1 MSKYLIAF
9 LIQFVCYSAQ
19 CQKQIAQHYTMANG
33 LPSNEAFS
41 VLKDKSGYVWIATDG
56 GVCRFDGQN
65 FSTYTTK
72 EGLGENTI
80 LELKEDKHGRIW
92 CRGYSGTFT
101 IIDKDSLFYINI
113 KQELKRNK
121 IESSLYQFDL
131 DDSLNLFLATR
142 TNANVY
148 KSKYPYENINPI
160 NIPKSSISFFKINAQ
175 KHITSYA
182 MNLDEKTKMDKVA
195 ITLEQNSSLVPI
207 QLATAKSNIFLRY
220 VYTPKSVIISLDEK
234 IATISLATNK
244 VSTLNNSFR
253 ISAMTRATDSTILI
267 GGFNGEVGMLNI
279 ITYAFTLIDNYPSA
293 ISNIYFDN
301 NKCWLTTLKNGIY
314 YISNTNYTV
323 VHENKEPLISML
335 PIAKDSIYIL
345 NSNSETSLI
354 TTNKEAKLPNTNTQ
368 NILMYWQQFDNSQ
381 KKYIPLVGC
390 YNYLIERATNKKIKF
405 DLNKKVKWV
414 QTEFLVPANG
424 NIYASFYGG
433 LRVYDIA
440 TKQLKNYISAKVRIT
455 CLYSNEGNLYLGSL
469 QGAYKIVNNV
479 LVPLDTHTYF
489 KNRVES
495 IDKLNKDN
503 LVIATQAHGIGIYNL
518 TTKKLIEYNKKI
530 NLDKLII
537 QHAHVDDDGKIWIA
551 TNRSIHVLKLGPNN
565 TAELLDVID
574 LELDDQMIKEIRVLN
589 NQVYILAGNLVLKI
603 NENSINYNTQAYK
616 VTLNSLIIND
626 NKINYQDG
634 ELINLPPNK
643 NNLLFK
649 YQLLSYSKNRQ
660 TEYRYRLNNDDW
672 IYTSNNELQLA
683 SLPSGNYKL
692 SIDGRLINGPWSKS
706 IVIKFNIQNPFYK
719 TWWFITLIMLSSLLL
734 TYFLISWYLK
744 TKFKKRLKEFELQ
757 RELESARLM
766 ASKSQMNPHFIF
778 NALNSIQSFVL
789 KSEKMQAYQY
799 LNDFSS
805 LIRTYLEYSNKD
817 YIKLDKEL
825 ELIQSYIKI
834 EQLRIPFQF
843 EIEIVNNILPNE
855 DYIFSLLLQPCL
867 EIAIWHGLNHKTGEK
882 KLLLSISKKNNA
894 IEITITDNGIG
905 RKQSAIINANRI
917 SKPNSV
923 ATNNMNSRISSLN
936 LLYRNQ
942 LQLKIIDNVDIE
954 GLSTGTTV
962 LISHDAINDKIKPL

>member
-9 LIQFVCYSAQ
+9 LLLFVLNQAQ
-19 CQKQIAQHYTMANG
+19 SQKQIAQHYTMANG

-41 VLKDKSGYVWIATDG
+41 VLKDKNGYTWIATDG
-56 GVCRFDGQN
+56 GVCQFDGNN
-65 FSTYTTK
+65 FTTYTTK

-80 LELKEDKHGRIW
+80 LEIKEDKQGRIW

-101 IIDKDSLFYINI
+101 IIDKDSLYTLNI
-113 KQELKRNK
+113 KPELVRNK
-121 IESSLYQFDL
+121 INSSLYQFEL
-131 DDSLNLFLATR
+131 DDSLNLYLATR
-142 TNANVY
+142 TDGIIY
-148 KSKYPYENINPI
+148 KASYPYKKINQISLP
-160 NIPKSSISFFKINAQ
+160 NNSISFFQINAQ
-175 KHITSYA
+175 KTITSYS
-182 MNLDEKTKMDKVA
+182 MNLDGKTEMDKVV
-195 ITLEQNSSLVPI
+195 ITLQKKSSIVPI
-207 QLATAKSNIFLRY
+207 KIATARSNIFLRY
-220 VYTPKSVIISLDEK
+220 IYTPTSVLISLDEK
-234 IATISLATNK
+234 IATISFATNK
-244 VSTLNNSFR
+244 VSIQNIPFR
-253 ISAMTRATDSTILI
+253 ISAMTKAADTTVLI
-267 GGFNGEVGMLNI
+267 GGFNGEVGLLN
-279 ITYAFTLIDNYPSA
+279 TVTNTFTMIDNYPSA
-293 ISNIYFDN
+293 ISNIYFEH

-323 VHENKEPLISML
+323 LHENKEPLISML
-335 PIAKDSIYIL
+335 PIAKDSLYIL
-345 NSNSETSLI
+345 NSNSQASLI
-354 TTNKEAKLPNTNTQ
+354 TTNKETKLPNTNTQ

-381 KKYIPLVGC
+381 NKYVPLIGC
-390 YNYLIERATNKKIKF
+390 YNYLIDRATNKKINF

-414 QTEFLVPANG
+414 QTEFLTPVN
-424 NIYASFYGG
+424 NNLYASFYGG
-433 LRVYDIA
+433 IREYDIA
-440 TKQLKNYISAKVRIT
+440 TQQLKNYISAKVRIT
-455 CLYSNEGNLYLGSL
+455 CLYGNEGILYLGSL
-469 QGAYKIVNNV
+469 QGAYKLINNEV
-479 LVPLDTHTYF
+479 VPLDTHAYF
-489 KNRVES
+489 KHRIES
-495 IDKLNKDN
+495 IDKLDKNN
-503 LVIATQAHGIGIYNL
+503 LVIATQAQGIGIYNL
-518 TTKKLIEYNKKI
+518 TTKKLTEYNKNI

-537 QHAHVDDDGKIWIA
+537 QHAHVDAEGKIWLA
-551 TNRSIHVLKLGPNN
+551 TYRSIHVLKLGSNN
-565 TAELLDVID
+565 VAELLDVVD
-574 LELDDQMIKEIRVLN
+574 LELYDQMIKEVRVLN
-589 NQVYILAGNLVLKI
+589 NQVYILAGNLILKI
-603 NENSINYNTQAYK
+603 GEKKINYNTQAFK
-616 VTLNSLIIND
+616 MTLNALNIND
-626 NKINYQDG
+626 KKINFQEG
-634 ELINLPPNK
+634 KLVNLPPNK

-649 YQLLSYSKNRQ
+649 YQLLSYTKNHQ

-672 IYTSNNELQLA
+672 IYTTNNELQLA
-683 SLPSGNYKL
+683 SLPSGSYTLN
-692 SIDGRLINGPWSKS
+692 IDGRLKNGPWSKS
-706 IVIKFNIQNPFYK
+706 IMIKFDIQNPFYK
-719 TWWFITLIMLSSLLL
+719 TWWFITLAILGSLLL
-734 TYFLISWYLK
+734 TYILASWYLK

-867 EIAIWHGLNHKTGEK
+867 ENAIWHGLNHKTGEK